1 MKAPIIDAITAVNM
15 IRLKRPIS
23 VSEKGFFSTYFVS
36 SGTCRVLAVRDTKA
50 NILNKAKETATL
62 PVFTPTNLTA

>member
-23 VSEKGFFSTYFVS
+23 VSENGFFSTYFVS
-36 SGTCRVLAVRDTKA
+36 NGTCRVFAVRD
-50 NILNKAKETATL
+50 IKAKMLNRAKDTATL
-62 PVFTPTNLTA
+62 PVFTPTSLTA